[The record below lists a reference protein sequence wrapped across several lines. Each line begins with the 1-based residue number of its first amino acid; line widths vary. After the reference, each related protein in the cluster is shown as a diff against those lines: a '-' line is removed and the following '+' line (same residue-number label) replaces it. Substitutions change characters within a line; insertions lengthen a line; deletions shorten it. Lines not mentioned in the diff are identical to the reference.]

1 LNTKKSHKYLCG
13 LFILSLLAGCG
24 GGGNGDVQSET
35 PAGISTVIQG
45 VAVDPY
51 IVGAVFQEIDENGST
66 VLQRQSSPSD
76 EFGVFSFPNPVAI
89 GSIIEIKISNKG
101 LHGGAPFKGMLRRS
115 IGADDHLS
123 VNVTPLTTWLANGI
137 SEADVLQS
145 LLNAGFTGL
154 TVADLYSNPMTD
166 RSGDSTKDLL
176 QMISGVSNRT
186 LLCLQANM
194 AVNDY
199 MEITGNYQATGDD
212 LNTYDQT
219 EILNSVAE
227 AVRSRLNAAEFIRI
241 TTALAQ
247 DPQLT
252 GQPTLGDLIM
262 TVLQQ
267 QQTLVALVRENMAA
281 NGTFN
286 PNLVEHTVQDG
297 LTQVVGQVRTR
308 YMARVPSS
316 SSPANGTDG
325 VALYT
330 DNCTMCH
337 NGLATSNKKN
347 SSAAQIQA
355 AIDNN
360 VGNMNFLNTLTSVEI
375 QAIADALITAQENP
389 PASPANGQN
398 LYADNCA
405 GCHASLA
412 TTLKPG
418 RTAANIQAA
427 INNNVGNMGSLNTLT
442 AAEVQAIAD
451 LLPAAHQTDPTTQ
464 PDGVVLYNSEC
475 AGCHSPLNNS
485 TKPGRTATQIQTAID
500 YNIGSMGSLGTL
512 TASEVQAIADVLP
525 AAQASNPIT
534 PPDGAALYSSDCAT
548 CHGTLANTSK
558 PGRTATQIQTAID
571 NNIGSMGSLST
582 LTASEVQAIADVL
595 PAAQAS
601 NPITPPDGAAL
612 YSSDCATCHGTLA
625 NTSKPGRTATQIQA
639 AIDNNVGNMGSLNTL
654 TASEVQAIADVLPTA
669 PASGPDYSDC
679 TACHSQPPSGN
690 SYPDTAGAHAAHANL
705 PSVNYNCGICHVG
718 AAHNGQLDLG
728 FPIVYNAKNGTATD
742 NVNGTCSS
750 VSCHGGQTTP
760 IWETGSIVVDTQC
773 TSCHASGTTHYNSY
787 SSGRHSKHLGM
798 GYACTVC
805 HNTSTLQAGHFSN
818 LATTTFE
825 QSPAATVG
833 GGSTSVGLY
842 QGGSCSSIRCHGS
855 ERW

>member
-558 PGRTATQIQTAID
+558 PGRTATQIQ
-571 NNIGSMGSLST
+571 
-582 LTASEVQAIADVL
+582 
-595 PAAQAS
+595 
-601 NPITPPDGAAL
+601 
-612 YSSDCATCHGTLA
+612 
-625 NTSKPGRTATQIQA
+625 A